1 MSPDA
6 MPVSLAM
13 TDRARERQT
22 PDRVPVGDR
31 SQQQQRR
38 GRGYGPPGV
47 SPWLNPGVSTA
58 AR

>member
-22 PDRVPVGDR
+22 PDRVPSVTGRNSSSVGVAGTAHLE
-31 SQQQQRR
+31 SHPGSIR
-38 GRGYGPPGV
+38 G
-47 SPWLNPGVSTA
+47 
-58 AR
+58 